1 MSENLGH
8 SNSNIQAIHILS
20 FFKKRGVYHIFGSAE
35 GRGAIWHAHPY
46 YVIYRVPPSE
56 VLTIYGAG
64 SVEKK
69 IDLYNI
75 HVHNP
80 EGCYFMVYPDLV
92 RSV

>member
-1 MSENLGH
+1 MPKNQG
-8 SNSNIQAIHILS
+8 IHILC
-20 FFKKRGVYHIFGSAE
+20 FLKKGVYHIL
-35 GRGAIWHAHPY
+35 RGAKKGAIRHAHPY
-46 YVIYRVPPSE
+46 YVKYGYR
-56 VLTIYGAG
+56 G

-80 EGCYFMVYPDLV
+80 EVCCFIVFPDLV